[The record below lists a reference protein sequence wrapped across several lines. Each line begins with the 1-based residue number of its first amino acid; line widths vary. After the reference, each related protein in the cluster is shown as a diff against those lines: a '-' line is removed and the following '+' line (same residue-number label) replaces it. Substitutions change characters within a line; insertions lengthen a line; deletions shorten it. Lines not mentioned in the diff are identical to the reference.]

1 MYHIPTPE
9 ARSCFEKAKDFSKI
23 KQFDEA
29 LYFLDEALK
38 IYPTYINVWNHKGI
52 VLCKILCKDIDVMLN
67 MSDILCEMGKTE
79 ESIEFVNI
87 ALKLNPKDIK
97 VLNKKEEIL
106 DKLGKTNILT
116 L

>member
-1 MYHIPTPE
+1 
-9 ARSCFEKAKDFSKI
+9 
-23 KQFDEA
+23 
-29 LYFLDEALK
+29 
-38 IYPTYINVWNHKGI
+38 
-52 VLCKILCKDIDVMLN
+52 
-67 MSDILCEMGKTE
+67 MGKTE

>member
-9 ARSCFEKAKDFSKI
+9 ARSCFEKARGLSKI

-38 IYPTYINVWNHKGI
+38 LNPN
-52 VLCKILCKDIDVMLN
+52 DID
-67 MSDILCEMGKTE
+67 I
-79 ESIEFVNI
+79 
-87 ALKLNPKDIK
+87 
-97 VLNKKEEIL
+97 LNKKEEIL
-106 DKLGKTNILT
+106 DKLGKTKILT